1 MAGIGFELKKLF
13 RRKGIFA
20 SFRAYGYAGVIC
32 TGPMLLGVL
41 LLLSVMFL
49 CNLYNVSEHSR
60 ELIICMI
67 TYALLG
73 SLTVTSFFS
82 MAVTRFLADMLYED
96 RKTMIL
102 PSFWGSTGI
111 LLAAGGILYGLFLL
125 FAGIGPVLQLL
136 CFGLFGEL
144 VVCWMAMNYLTAIK
158 DYKGIMLSFVQKKSH
173 STISSHP

>member
-111 LLAAGGILYGLFLL
+111 LLTLAASCMDSFCCLQGSDRCYSFSVLDCLVNWWS
-125 FAGIGPVLQLL
+125 AGWQ
-136 CFGLFGEL
+136 
-144 VVCWMAMNYLTAIK
+144 
-158 DYKGIMLSFVQKKSH
+158 
-173 STISSHP
+173 

>member
-41 LLLSVMFL
+41 LLLGVMFL

-73 SLTVTSFFS
+73 SLTVTSFFPWQ
-82 MAVTRFLADMLYED
+82 
-96 RKTMIL
+96 L
-102 PSFWGSTGI
+102 PDCWRYLVWT
-111 LLAAGGILYGLFLL
+111 L
-125 FAGIGPVLQLL
+125 FAVCRDRIGAAAS
-136 CFGLFGEL
+136 LFWI
-144 VVCWMAMNYLTAIK
+144 VW
-158 DYKGIMLSFVQKKSH
+158 
-173 STISSHP
+173 

>member
-73 SLTVTSFFS
+73 SLTVTSFFPWQ
-82 MAVTRFLADMLYED
+82 
-96 RKTMIL
+96 L
-102 PSFWGSTGI
+102 PDFWRT
-111 LLAAGGILYGLFLL
+111 
-125 FAGIGPVLQLL
+125 
-136 CFGLFGEL
+136 CFMRIE
-144 VVCWMAMNYLTAIK
+144 K
-158 DYKGIMLSFVQKKSH
+158 Q
-173 STISSHP
+173 

>member
-1 MAGIGFELKKLF
+1 
-13 RRKGIFA
+13 
-20 SFRAYGYAGVIC
+20 
-32 TGPMLLGVL
+32 MLLGVL
-41 LLLSVMFL
+41 LLLGVMFL

-102 PSFWGSTGI
+102 PSFLGINRDFAGSWRYLVWT
-111 LLAAGGILYGLFLL
+111 L
-125 FAGIGPVLQLL
+125 FAVCRDRTGAAAS
-136 CFGLFGEL
+136 LFWI
-144 VVCWMAMNYLTAIK
+144 VW
-158 DYKGIMLSFVQKKSH
+158 
-173 STISSHP
+173 

>member
-41 LLLSVMFL
+41 LLLGVMFL

-82 MAVTRFLADMLYED
+82 MAVSCMDSFCCLQGSD
-96 RKTMIL
+96 RCC
-102 PSFWGSTGI
+102 SFSVLDCLVNWWS
-111 LLAAGGILYGLFLL
+111 AGW
-125 FAGIGPVLQLL
+125 Q
-136 CFGLFGEL
+136 
-144 VVCWMAMNYLTAIK
+144 
-158 DYKGIMLSFVQKKSH
+158 
-173 STISSHP
+173 